1 MEEVITAADAS
12 SSLRSYSSD
21 PSIGPW
27 NLPLLCALLACA
39 LAQFLKPFTTWVKE
53 KRWDSRRM
61 VGSGGMPSS
70 HSATVTALAAAV
82 GLQEGT
88 GGSAFAIAVV
98 LACVVMYDA
107 SGVRLHAGRQA
118 ELLNQIVC
126 ELPPEHPVSS
136 VKPLRDSLGHT
147 PLQVVAGA
155 LLGWTKNNAT
165 GGANHLEVK
174 ASLPQNMKRLVKGY
188 SQTQLE
194 ATGFACHSDVHTKV
208 CVSNRPVTIDTGTMK
223 VYAPLSQAMA
233 HQANR
238 TISPYPRREDKTAM
252 ELVSSVHILRGKI
265 HPPPACD
272 CTHDVPA
279 VVFSSGGFT
288 GDIFHEFNE
297 VIIPLFLTSRH
308 FQSRLRFIVTD
319 FKPQFIA
326 KFSRVL
332 SHLSSYELI
341 NPAANGSV
349 HCFPGAVVGLHYHDN
364 LAIKATD
371 VPKGYSMLD
380 FKQFLRDSY
389 NLKIRDLSRM
399 KRPVLVLISRPK
411 PRMFLNQNQMV
422 TMMTLLGFRVVLAKP
437 DMMANVD
444 KFAKVLNLCSV
455 LVGAHDAALTTEIFL
470 PEGAVMVQVVG
481 LGLEWASA
489 TYYGGP
495 AAEMGL
501 NYIEYKIEP
510 EESSLISVYGRDDP
524 VITNP
529 ESIASKGYTVG
540 RTVYIEGQNF
550 NISIARFRK
559 TLVQALGLLGRSA

>member
-1 MEEVITAADAS
+1 MEKLPR
-12 SSLRSYSSD
+12 SLILRATPFFFLLLLSLIYTVEIGSHV
-21 PSIGPW
+21 PSNI
-27 NLPLLCALLACA
+27 
-39 LAQFLKPFTTWVKE
+39 
-53 KRWDSRRM
+53 
-61 VGSGGMPSS
+61 
-70 HSATVTALAAAV
+70 
-82 GLQEGT
+82 
-88 GGSAFAIAVV
+88 
-98 LACVVMYDA
+98 
-107 SGVRLHAGRQA
+107 
-118 ELLNQIVC
+118 
-126 ELPPEHPVSS
+126 
-136 VKPLRDSLGHT
+136 
-147 PLQVVAGA
+147 
-155 LLGWTKNNAT
+155 WTKNNAT

-174 ASLPQNMKRLVKGY
+174 ASLPQIMKRLVKGY

-208 CVSNRPVTIDTGTMK
+208 CVSNKPVTIDTGTMK

-326 KFSRVL
+326 KFSKVL

-349 HCFPGAVVGLHYHDN
+349 HCFPGVVVGLHYHDN

-540 RTVYIEGQNF
+540 RSVYFEGQNF